1 MAKKPTKNGF
11 ENLKKTNFFKSCY
24 KLLQFNR
31 CLKGQKPLDYSMIER
46 GNIKKGENMVL
57 MNGSDYIE
65 LDSVGSTLT
74 KDLLVFPIDCSEA
87 PETASEAEEM
97 MGVHIYDLT
106 DEWWSNLSFVDGTDV
121 LEFIEINTDIISKT
135 IFNDWKESKLDLIG
149 CVDTLSFTEAI

>member
-1 MAKKPTKNGF
+1 MVKEK
-11 ENLKKTNFFKSCY
+11 ENKVMSLKDKA
-24 KLLQFNR
+24 
-31 CLKGQKPLDYSMIER
+31 
-46 GNIKKGENMVL
+46 VL

-74 KDLLVFPIDCSEA
+74 SELIVFPIDCSEA

-97 MGVHIYDLT
+97 MGVHIYDTT

-121 LEFIEINTDIISKT
+121 LEFIELNTDIVSKT

-149 CVDTLSFTEAI
+149 NVDMLSEVI